1 MLDYH
6 LHFAQLVAEDHLKA
20 ADHRR
25 RTKSLPAGAP
35 RVFRLGKRHDAGRE
49 RGRR

>member
-6 LHFAQLVAEDHLKA
+6 LHFAQMVAEDHLKA
-20 ADHRR
+20 ADDRR
-25 RTKSLPAGAP
+25 RTKDARHSHA
-35 RVFRLGKRHDAGRE
+35 RVFRLGKRHNDGRE